1 MMHNTKQELG
11 IENSVLKL
19 AIYGNYNKTC
29 NIIIFTL
36 TPSPRVVGRVAGGR
50 GLQANRLL
58 ESCCIA

>member
-1 MMHNTKQELG
+1 MMHSTKQELG
-11 IENSVLKL
+11 IENNVLKL

-50 GLQANRLL
+50 GLQAN
-58 ESCCIA
+58 